1 MRLYHLPG
9 SRSSRVLWTL
19 EELEVPYELT
29 IVTREDR
36 RSEAHL
42 RRHPLGRVPVIEFD
56 DGSLMFE
63 SATICLQ
70 LADLY
75 PDANLI
81 PPLGSPTRGLVYQW
95 TLFAM
100 TELEGRVSKWLFATR
115 AGDDVTEHVAAFNP
129 VGDAL
134 RAVLAEQESIAG
146 ARFTVADVPIATVL
160 GNAFR
165 RELLTETGPLGAYLE
180 RAQTRPAYLRAEAQQ
195 RVIGRQ

>member
-1 MRLYHLPG
+1 MRVYHAPG

-19 EELEVPYELT
+19 EELEVPYEIT

-36 RSEAHL
+36 NSDAHL

-56 DGSLMFE
+56 DGGLMFE
-63 SATICLQ
+63 SAAICLQ

-75 PDANLI
+75 PEANLI
-81 PPLGSPTRGLVYQW
+81 PPLASPERGLVYQW

-100 TELEGRVSKWLFATR
+100 TELEGRVFRWLFATR
-115 AGDDVTEHVAAFNP
+115 AGEDVTEHISGFTP

-134 RAVLAEQESIAG
+134 RAALAEQEWIVG
-146 ARFTVADVPIATVL
+146 ATFSVADVLIATML

-165 RELLTETGPLGAYLE
+165 RGLLTETGPLRAYVE
-180 RAQTRPAYLRAEAQQ
+180 RAQRRPAYLRAEANNA
-195 RVIGRQ
+195 